1 MNKSRYA
8 VLGDP
13 VDHSLSPQIH
23 QEFARQ
29 ANFSLAYEK
38 IHCASGNFDRTLKRF
53 FLEGG
58 SGANITL
65 PHKGRAAKWVDRV
78 AGIAELAGAV
88 NTIVKREDFFEG
100 YNTDGIGL
108 KRDLKNRGFK
118 ALGKKVLVLGAGG
131 AARGTVAFLAQES
144 PEIVVIANRTHV
156 KGEHLAE
163 RMRSYFPEE
172 QIFAVPLS
180 GMALDF
186 DLIINA
192 TSAGI
197 EGKQVLLDGAVAAG
211 AFCYDLFYSQNRR
224 KLTPFCEWAIDS
236 GADQAID
243 GLGML
248 VEQAAES
255 FYLWTGYRPDGK
267 DTLLKIEKQLA

>member
-1 MNKSRYA
+1 VNKSRYA

-23 QEFARQ
+23 QDFARQ
-29 ANFSLAYEK
+29 ANLALVYEK
-38 IHCASGNFDRTLKRF
+38 IHCTAVAFDRTLRRF

-58 SGANITL
+58 SGVNITV
-65 PHKGRAAKWVDRV
+65 PHKSRAANWVDKV
-78 AGIAELAGAV
+78 TGTAKLAGAV
-88 NTIVKREDFFEG
+88 NTIVKHEDFFEG

-108 KRDLKNRGFK
+108 KRDLINHGFNTV
-118 ALGKKVLVLGAGG
+118 GKRILVLGAGG
-131 AARGTVAFLAQES
+131 AARGTLAILAQES
-144 PEIVVIANRTHV
+144 PEALVIANRTSA
-156 KGEHLAE
+156 KGEELAAH
-163 RMRSYFPEE
+163 MQSYFPEE
-172 QIFAVPLS
+172 QISAAPLS
-180 GMALDF
+180 DLALDF

-197 EGKQVLLDGAVAAG
+197 EGQGKLLDGSVAEG
-211 AFCYDLFYSQNRR
+211 DFCYDLFYSQNRR
-224 KLTPFCEWAIDS
+224 KPTPFCNWAIAS

-255 FYLWTGYRPDGK
+255 FYLWTGYRPQGK
-267 DTLLKIEKQLA
+267 DTLVKIEKQMV